1 MSGWEERRKEGLPS
15 SDLCPPLTHPSQALS
30 VHSAF
35 LRGPWKEVASAR
47 EGPCSRNHSPTPM
60 PYTHSVT
67 GADPGWETASHLN
80 KVLPEVE
87 SKG

>member
-35 LRGPWKEVASAR
+35 LHGPWKEVASAR
-47 EGPCSRNHSPTPM
+47 EGPT

-67 GADPGWETASHLN
+67 GADPGWETASHLS